1 MAGKTQHFEGADG
14 RLYFRYPLHARYL
27 SKTTAGEPLFEHA
40 ITACEYIDGKELY
53 TLACNGAPITGA
65 KTLEQVDLILGFFDH
80 DMTEPGE
87 RVELPLLEEEVR
99 LYYEDLAKELKKANA
114 EANAKLK
121 GTEYFKLKSQIESLS
136 PPLRFARSCRDDK
149 KAAQLEAKLNA
160 LTAEQHKILES
171 VGVDRDLLTKKASCA
186 VCGDS
191 GFTPNGVICSCAI
204 GRAEQIKKYNA
215 ELRLARR
222 KI

>member
-1 MAGKTQHFEGADG
+1 MAGKTQHFEDADG
-14 RLYFRYPLHARYL
+14 RLYFHYPLHARYL
-27 SKTTAGEPLFEHA
+27 SKTTTGEPLFEHE
-40 ITACEYIDGKELY
+40 ITTCEYIDGKELY

-65 KTLEQVDLILGFFDH
+65 KTLEQVALILGFFDH

-99 LYYEDLAKELKKANA
+99 LFYSDLAKELKRANA
-114 EANAKLK
+114 ETNAKLK

-136 PPLRFARSCRDDK
+136 TPLRIARSCGDDK
-149 KAAQLEAKLNA
+149 KAAELEAKLNA
-160 LTAEQHKILES
+160 LAAEQHKILEAL
-171 VGVDRDLLTKKASCA
+171 GVNRDVLTKKASCA
-186 VCGDS
+186 VCGDC
-191 GFTPNGVICSCAI
+191 GFTPEGVICSCAV
-204 GRAEQIKKYNA
+204 GRSEEIKKYNA